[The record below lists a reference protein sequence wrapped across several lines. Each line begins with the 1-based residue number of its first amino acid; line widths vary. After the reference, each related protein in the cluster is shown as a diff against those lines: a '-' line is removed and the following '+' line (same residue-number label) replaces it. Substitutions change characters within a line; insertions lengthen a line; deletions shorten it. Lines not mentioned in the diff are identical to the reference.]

1 MLGCVLDML
10 DTGASMLDV
19 LGWAT
24 GVPQNPMRGQHPM
37 FASPCRP
44 PPKVGAPPKFWGGVG
59 DGGWKP
65 RGGGLH
71 GGTPFGPAWLTL
83 SIHFL
88 TRPGHGASKNL
99 DCPHTGQA
107 PIFAIWMAA
116 RCSSVAGFDSP
127 PLGPARPLSISGN

>member
-19 LGWAT
+19 LGWVT

-65 RGGGLH
+65 RGGW
-71 GGTPFGPAWLTL
+71 PAWGHSLWARVIDTEH
-83 SIHFL
+83 SFSNSA
-88 TRPGHGASKNL
+88 RPRGQQKLGLPAHGAGTHFCNL
-99 DCPHTGQA
+99 DGCPLQ
-107 PIFAIWMAA
+107 
-116 RCSSVAGFDSP
+116 
-127 PLGPARPLSISGN
+127 LGCWF